1 LTQTINLDDLLTS
14 KEAATLLGIKSN
26 TLEIWR
32 HQGRGP
38 SFLKLGDSPQSTV
51 RYQRSAV
58 VAWASQRSFT
68 STSGHSTLVRA
79 KRDSSFNAAS
89 GRISALCPTHLP
101 ASSKPR
107 GASD

>member
-1 LTQTINLDDLLTS
+1 MTQDIDLDDLLSS

-32 HQGRGP
+32 HQGRSP
-38 SFLKLGDSPQSTV
+38 PYLKLGDSPQSTV

-58 VAWASQRSFT
+58 IAWAAQRSFT
-68 STSGHSTLVRA
+68 STSCHSAAVRA
-79 KRDSSFNAAS
+79 KCDSSFNAAPGAIQAPS
-89 GRISALCPTHLP
+89 PTHLP

>member
-1 LTQTINLDDLLTS
+1 MTLDIDLDDLLSS
-14 KEAATLLGIKSN
+14 KEAATLLGIRPN
-26 TLEIWR
+26 TLEVWR

-38 SFLKLGDSPQSTV
+38 SFLKLGDSPKSTV

-68 STSGHSTLVRA
+68 STSGHSAVARA

-107 GASD
+107 DVST